1 MTQTSQDLD
10 TQLATFRECHAHL
23 RTELARVYVGQ
34 PELIEF
40 VIACFL
46 CQGHALLEG
55 APGLGK
61 TLLIRT
67 LADAVTLRYA
77 RIQCTPDLM
86 PADVTG
92 AAILTESAGHR
103 EFTFQPGPLFAH
115 IVLADEIN
123 RATPRTQAAFLEAMQ
138 EGHVTVLGTTH
149 RLDTPFSVFATQNPI
164 DMEGTY
170 PLPEAQ
176 LDRFFFKLAVRT
188 PTIDELGEIMARTT
202 GTDQPAATAR
212 FGADVLRSMAG
223 LIRQVKIADDVTRL
237 VLRVVTATHP
247 SATGAPA
254 SVTQYVRYGASPRGG
269 QSIILGAKALALM
282 AGRHHVAP
290 EDVRRVAVPAL
301 AHRLILNFQ
310 GEMDRIETA
319 DLVRQVLD
327 ATAA

>member
-1 MTQTSQDLD
+1 MTQTSQDID
-10 TQLATFRECHAHL
+10 AEIAAFRECHTHL
-23 RTELARVYVGQ
+23 RTELSRVYVGQ

-55 APGLGK
+55 VPGVGK

-67 LADAVTLRYA
+67 LADAVSLKYA

-92 AAILTESAGHR
+92 AAILTESGGRR
-103 EFTFQPGPLFAH
+103 EFTFQPGPLFAN

-138 EGHVTVLGTTH
+138 EGHVTVFGTTH

-176 LDRFFFKLAVRT
+176 LDRFFFKLTVRT
-188 PTIDELGEIMARTT
+188 PTVDELGEIMARTT
-202 GTDQPAATAR
+202 GVDQATPTAR
-212 FGADVLRSMAG
+212 FGAEALRSMAG
-223 LIRQVKIADDVTRL
+223 LIRQVRIADDVTRL
-237 VLRVVTATHP
+237 VLRIVTATHP
-247 SATGAPA
+247 NADGAPA
-254 SVTQYVRYGASPRGG
+254 AVTQYVRYGASPRGG
-269 QSIILGAKALALM
+269 QAIILGAKAFALM
-282 AGRHHVAP
+282 AGRYHVAP
-290 EDVRRVAVPAL
+290 EDVRRVALPAL

-310 GEMDRIETA
+310 GEMDRVEA
-319 DLVRQVLD
+319 VDLVRQVVD
-327 ATAA
+327 ATA